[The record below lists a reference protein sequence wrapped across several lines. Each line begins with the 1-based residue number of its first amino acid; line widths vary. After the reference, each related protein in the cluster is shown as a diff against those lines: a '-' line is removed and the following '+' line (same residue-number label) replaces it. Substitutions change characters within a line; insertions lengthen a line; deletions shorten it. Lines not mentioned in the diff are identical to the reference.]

1 MDGKELFLMV
11 EAISNEKNISK
22 EEVLESLEEALAIAT
37 KKRNNIDAYVEINR
51 QTGEFLT
58 FRQWMVVADGET
70 FVDDDGTEFD
80 SELHVYA
87 KDASGVAVDDYVRKP
102 IETQKFGRI
111 AAQIVKQVIVQKV
124 REAER
129 EVIVNDYSSR
139 IGEVVMVTVKRV
151 DRGNVYVDTG
161 GGVDGMIPKFD
172 LIPNESVRKND
183 RLRAYIKEVKPSVR
197 GAQIFLSRSM
207 PEMMIELFKMEV
219 PEISEGVIEIMGGSR
234 DPGLRSKLAVRA
246 KDRRIDPI
254 GSCIGMRG
262 ARVQAV
268 SNELN
273 AERVDIILWDE
284 DHAQFVINA
293 MAPAQVSSIIVDED
307 KHSMDIAVEDDQ
319 LALAIGRGGQNIKL
333 ASRLTGWR
341 LNVMSTTQADEKQA
355 QETLKIS
362 DKLADQLGVDSEVAG
377 VLIEEGFG
385 SVGELVDA
393 DAQVLENIEEFDA
406 SMVEELQER
415 ASDAQLVQA
424 LGDAEA
430 SELLMSVEGVGEDLA
445 SALIEADIV
454 TVDDLA
460 ELSIDDLLDIQNMDT
475 EIASSVIMI
484 ARENEGWF

>member
-22 EEVLESLEEALAIAT
+22 EEVLESLEKALAIAT

-58 FRQWMVVADGET
+58 FRQWMVVADGEL

-80 SELHVYA
+80 LELHIYE
-87 KDASGVAVDDYVRKP
+87 KDTDGLVVNDYMRKP
-102 IETQKFGRI
+102 IETQEFGRI
-111 AAQIVKQVIVQKV
+111 AAQIVKQVIIQKV

-139 IGEVVMVTVKRV
+139 IGEVIMVTVKRV
-151 DRGNVYVDTG
+151 DRGNIYVDM

-183 RLRAYIKEVKPSVR
+183 RLRAYIKEVKSSIR
-197 GAQIFLSRSM
+197 GVQIFLSRSVS
-207 PEMMIELFKMEV
+207 EMMIELFKMEV
-219 PEISEGVIEIMGGSR
+219 PEISAGVIEIMGGSR

-246 KDRRIDPI
+246 KDKRVDPI

-284 DHAQFVINA
+284 DPAQFVINA
-293 MAPAQVSSIIVDED
+293 MAPAEVSSIIVDEN
-307 KHSMDIAVEDDQ
+307 KHSMDIAVEDEQ

-333 ASRLTGWR
+333 ASRLTGWK
-341 LNVMSTTQADEKQA
+341 LNVMSTIQADEEQV
-355 QETLKIS
+355 QEMQKIS
-362 DKLADQLGVDSEVAG
+362 DKLADQLGVDSEVAD
-377 VLIEEGFG
+377 VLIEEGFD
-385 SVGELVDA
+385 SVDELVDA
-393 DAQVLENIEEFDA
+393 DAQVLGKIEEFDA

-430 SELLMSVEGVGEDLA
+430 SAILMSVEGVNEDLA
-445 SALIEADIV
+445 SVLIEVDIF
-454 TVDDLA
+454 TVDNLA
-460 ELSIDDLLDIQNMDT
+460 ELSIDELLDIQDMDI
-475 EIASSVIMI
+475 EIASSIIMT
-484 ARENEGWF
+484 ARENEGWFD